1 MTLLLKAGI
10 VSPYILIRV
19 NNPSKKHELTECKC
33 QMCTTTNRLR
43 QQGKL

>member
-19 NNPSKKHELTECKC
+19 NNPSKTHVQECKC
-33 QMCTTTNRLR
+33 EMCTITRRLR
-43 QQGKL
+43 NKGKI